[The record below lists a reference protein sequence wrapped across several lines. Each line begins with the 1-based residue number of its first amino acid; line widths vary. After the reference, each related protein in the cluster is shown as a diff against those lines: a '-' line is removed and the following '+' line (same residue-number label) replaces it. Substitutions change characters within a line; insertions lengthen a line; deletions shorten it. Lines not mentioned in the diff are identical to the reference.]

1 MSIPAAIST
10 AGLTKHYPGVQ
21 ALDDLTLEVPRAR
34 STASWDR
41 MARKDHGTEAA
52 RWPDQADTRH
62 GFCRRHSYQ
71 RRTSLPDHG
80 RLPQPGSALL
90 RMDERA
96 RDPALHR
103 LVVSGQC
110 TARPRA
116 GTTGARACRLG
127 RGRRSE
133 GQDLLGG
140 MRQRLGI
147 AQALVARPAV
157 LLLDEPVSSLDP
169 IGRHELLELMEQI
182 KGEATVFYSTHILD
196 DVQRVSDYVAI
207 STTAASARSGRPNCC
222 RVYAT
227 DDKLCSASRPTK
239 RPWRWPPYRSP
250 IGRTDRPRRQLS
262 DLPDPHRP
270 EREWR
275 RAASC
280 HAPRGRVRS
289 HRDR

>member
-1 MSIPAAIST
+1 MIDAR
-10 AGLTKHYPGVQ
+10 GPGGH
-21 ALDDLTLEVPRAR
+21 DLRLPGTEWR
-34 STASWDR
+34 
-41 MARKDHGTEAA
+41 RKDHGTEAA

-207 STTAASARSGRPNCC
+207 LDHGRLVRAQRTAELLSSFTRDRMRCARLRDRRNGPGAGRHTGVQSVEP
-222 RVYAT
+222 T
-227 DDKLCSASRPTK
+227 DHD
-239 RPWRWPPYRSP
+239 
-250 IGRTDRPRRQLS
+250 DNS

-280 HAPRGRVRS
+280 HAPRGRGRS